1 MKRFAALF
9 VALSALCAGQ
19 AEDIQ
24 ARINVAAKAGGGT
37 VRIGPGVHPSP
48 ALLLKRGV
56 TLHLEKGAVLQAETN
71 ATAYSATEGHA
82 FILADGVDGVA
93 IEGEGTIDG
102 GGALFPHGS
111 LEVLQQP
118 RLLWFR
124 DCRNVRVEGVT
135 LRNGRRWTCYF
146 DRCNDV
152 LARKVKIFSLYQR
165 CCDGFDIES
174 KNTLIEDCD
183 IATQDD
189 SIVFKARSSDWIVEN
204 VTVRNCRLSS
214 NCNLIKVGTETLG
227 TVRNI
232 TVEDCVCRRNDFTFA
247 PDRRHW
253 KEFVGC
259 GLPDSPFAY
268 AGITLATLDGGKLEN
283 VTVRRIALND
293 SALVPVFIRLA
304 RRSKRILPGESSLC
318 NVLIEDVT
326 GTALSSIG
334 CSITGLAD
342 MRPSGIRLRNVELT
356 MMNGDRLPPDPFP
369 EIPDKGQYVGMWFGV
384 MPAYG
389 FYLRHADDVTFENVT
404 VHAAPGVRP
413 AFRADDCLG
422 IAVKGG
428 DLDVQPPVPVLR
440 DSPILTDGEELSS
453 WSAAYNTL
461 FDLDATADDA
471 WRAVS
476 NTAEFDARRAILR
489 EAMIKRIG
497 GFPSA
502 RTPLNAR
509 VTGTQRRDGYRV
521 ESVIFE
527 SRPGAY
533 VTGSFY
539 VPESSRFPAPHPVA
553 IELCGHSPL
562 GKNAP
567 KYRRVAMLAAKCGVA
582 TFVVDPLGQGE
593 RTQCKEDIGGSPVS
607 AHLRLGVHAMLLG
620 HGLAAFELWD
630 AIRALDYLDSRV
642 DMRHA
647 GYGALGNS
655 GGGTQSVMLS
665 AIDGRIAAT
674 ATSSF
679 LSNLREQTAWR
690 LLADSEQLI
699 FAQLRDGLNHA
710 GFALLGGNPVL
721 MLARRDEMIPFTG
734 TRETFRVLSSV
745 SAQLGRKGWY
755 SMYDLPGPHGYCE
768 RNMRAS
774 VAFLAERLGGDSSAL
789 SGDMGGEDDETVL
802 VTRTGHVMDE
812 PEFRSAYSYLD
823 EELADA
829 LGARV
834 ALSSASRAA
843 QVRLLADIDERRLG
857 AREVL
862 STKGNGGVAEIR
874 AVYSAEGGYRVPT
887 LELTPT
893 VVKGGPVLL
902 VGDGDR
908 RERLGRASAFLAVGR
923 PVMLADVF
931 ATGEIGKSRHHYSNP
946 NDDEE
951 IAKMLYLTGS
961 SLVGRRA
968 GEMIALANDLHERH
982 GAAAAVVAYGRT
994 AVAAAHAF
1002 AAAPESFAS
1011 VEIKDAPLSW
1021 ADALRARAFSDY
1033 ATAVHGALRHYDWP
1047 DLLVAGASQ
1056 ASCLVGMRRCRMPS
1070 GICP

>member
-1 MKRFAALF
+1 MARAFAYS
-9 VALSALCAGQ
+9 LSFLLCLSVCR

-24 ARINVAAKAGGGT
+24 ARIDAASSVGGGT
-37 VRIGPGVHPSP
+37 VRIAPGVHPSP
-48 ALLLKRGV
+48 ALLLRRGV

-71 ATAYSATEGHA
+71 TAAYAATEGQA
-82 FILADGVDGVA
+82 FILADGADDVA
-93 IEGEGTIDG
+93 VEGDGTIDG
-102 GGALFPHGS
+102 GGALFPHAS
-111 LEVLQQP
+111 LVVQQQP

-135 LRNGRRWTCYF
+135 LRNGRRWTCYL
-146 DRCNDV
+146 DRCKGV
-152 LARKVKIFSLYQR
+152 IARKVKILSLYQK

-174 KNTLIEDCD
+174 KDVLIEDCD
-183 IATQDD
+183 IVSQDD
-189 SIVFKARSSDWIVEN
+189 SIVFKARSSDWTVEN

-214 NCNLIKVGTETLG
+214 NCSLIKVGTETLG
-227 TVRNI
+227 TIRNI
-232 TVEDCVCRRNDFTFA
+232 IVEDCTCRRNDFTFA
-247 PDRRHW
+247 PDRRNW

-268 AGITLATLDGGKLEN
+268 AGITLATLDGGILEN

-304 RRSKRILPGESSLC
+304 RRSKRILPGESSLR

-334 CSITGLAD
+334 CSITGLED
-342 MRPSGIRLRNVELT
+342 LRPSGIRLRNVELK

-369 EIPDKGQYVGMWFGV
+369 EIPDKGQYVGMWLGV

-389 FYLRHADDVTFENVT
+389 FYLRHADNVTFEDVT
-404 VHAAPGVRP
+404 VHAAPGARP
-413 AFRADDCLG
+413 AFLADDCTG
-422 IAVKGG
+422 VTVKGG
-428 DLDVQPPVPVLR
+428 DLGTQPSVPALR
-440 DSPILTDGEELSS
+440 DSPILTDGEEMSS

-461 FDLDATADDA
+461 FDLDAAADDA
-471 WRAVS
+471 WRTIGKA
-476 NTAEFDARRAILR
+476 AEFDARRASLR
-489 EAMIKRIG
+489 EAMIERIG

-502 RTPLNAR
+502 HPPLNAR
-509 VTGTQRRDGYRV
+509 ITGTVRRDGYRV

-533 VTGSFY
+533 VTGSLY
-539 VPESSRFPAPHPVA
+539 VPDSSRFTAPHPAA
-553 IELCGHSPL
+553 IELCGHSAL

-582 TFVVDPLGQGE
+582 TFVVDPLCQGE
-593 RTQCKEDIGGSPVS
+593 RAQCVEELGGSPMS

-630 AIRALDYLDSRV
+630 AIRALDYLDSRA
-642 DMRHA
+642 DLRHS

-734 TRETFRVLSSV
+734 TRETFRVLTV
-745 SAQLGRKGWY
+745 VAARLGREGWY
-755 SMYDLPGPHGYCE
+755 LMYDLPGPHGYCE
-768 RNMRAS
+768 RNIRAS
-774 VAFLAERLGGDSSAL
+774 VAFLAERLGGDSGAL
-789 SGDMGGEDDETVL
+789 AGEMGGDGDAPIL
-802 VTRTGHVMDE
+802 ATRTGRVMDE
-812 PEFRSAYSYLD
+812 PGFKSAYSYLD

-829 LGARV
+829 LDAR
-834 ALSSASRAA
+834 LTLPSASRAA
-843 QVRLLADIDERRLG
+843 LVRRLADVDERRLG
-857 AREVL
+857 PREVL
-862 STKGNGGVAEIR
+862 STKSEGGISEVR
-874 AVYSAEGGYRVPT
+874 AAYSAEGGYRVPA
-887 LELTPT
+887 LELSPAA
-893 VVKGGPVLL
+893 VKGAPVLL
-902 VGDGDR
+902 VGDGAR
-908 RERLGRASAFLAVGR
+908 RERLGMAAMLLAEGR

-931 ATGEIGKSRHHYSNP
+931 ATGEIGKSRHHYCNP

-968 GEMIALANDLHERH
+968 GEIIALANDLRKRH
-982 GAAAAVVAYGRT
+982 GAAASVVAYGRT
-994 AVAAAHAF
+994 AVATAHAF
-1002 AAAPESFAS
+1002 AAAPESFVS
-1011 VEIKDAPLSW
+1011 VEVKDAPPSW
-1021 ADALRARAFSDY
+1021 VDALRARAFSDY

-1047 DLLVAGASQ
+1047 DLLG
-1056 ASCLVGMRRCRMPS
+1056 R
-1070 GICP
+1070 